1 MTLAMF
7 ITFIVHILLGLPLF
21 LTLMLTAAVGFYFI
35 DINMLGR
42 MLPQQF
48 FGGINVFSLMAI
60 PLFILAGN
68 LMNSSGLTQKLM
80 TLARALV
87 GHWRGGLGYVNVVSS
102 VFFAGINGSAVADT
116 SALGSLLV
124 PAMKKEGYSVSYAA
138 GLTAGSSLIGPI
150 IPPSIFMILYA
161 SLTNTSVG
169 ALFLAGVIPGLILA
183 SAFMVMNWTY
193 ARKAGLTA
201 SNEKP
206 TWARLGSAI
215 LGALP
220 ALLAPLI
227 IVGGIVLGI
236 VTPTESGALTVLYV
250 VVIGLLTSQLS
261 LARFWSALVETARL
275 TSAIFLIMAASAAI
289 SWLLSYAQVPK
300 SFVVML
306 EPFIEQPIIILLLLS
321 AITFVTG
328 MFMEEVSALMLL
340 TPIFVPVALSAG
352 IDPIHLGVIITL
364 NITIALITPPMGACV
379 FVAAA
384 VSKIEITELF
394 KTIWPF
400 VLLAL
405 SVLVLLILFPD
416 LTLWLPRVLGGY
428 AL

>member
-7 ITFIVHILLGLPLF
+7 ATFIIHILLGLPLF
-21 LTLMLTAAVGFYFI
+21 LTLILTAVVGFYFI

-68 LMNSSGLTQKLM
+68 LMNSSGLTQQLM
-80 TLARALV
+80 TLARVLV

-169 ALFLAGVIPGLILA
+169 ALFLAGVIPGFILA
-183 SAFMVMNWTY
+183 FAFMVMNWAY
-193 ARKAGLTA
+193 ARKAGLVA
-201 SNEKP
+201 SGEKP
-206 TWARLGSAI
+206 TWARLWSAT

-227 IVGGIVLGI
+227 IVGGIVLGL

-250 VVIGLLTSQLS
+250 VVIGLLARQLS
-261 LARFWSALVETARL
+261 LARFWSALIETARL

-300 SFVVML
+300 SFVIML
-306 EPFIEQPIIILLLLS
+306 EPFIEQPILILLMLS

-352 IDPIHLGVIITL
+352 IDPVHLGVIITL

-405 SVLVLLILFPD
+405 SVLILLILFPG

-428 AL
+428 T